1 MTSEGWTLVN
11 FKMFSAKACMNRVFS
26 TEAFIKRGFLKP
38 FVLNHVAIR
47 VFCFTRI
54 VLIFLK
60 TRCFIK
66 KSRQSHELEP
76 KHPPLHNFVLRRS
89 SFKRS
94 CCLSKASAFRRNF
107 SCTSYVVW
115 CEGRTVSAAALPA
128 AYFAGRMRATPKKP
142 KSLQHH
148 TSCSFCQNHKAND
161 PKYPEP
167 EHGVAAGRFTK
178 SGWVKIISPSA
189 PLQHREG
196 RGNVS
201 IIRHKI

>member
-1 MTSEGWTLVN
+1 MKRPLNVLNRVVMTTCCLTSVFLKNFTHKISCWQLDVQIMTSEGWTLVN

-47 VFCFTRI
+47 MFCFTRI

-94 CCLSKASAFRRNF
+94 CCLSKASASPSQLFL
-107 SCTSYVVW
+107 YVV
-115 CEGRTVSAAALPA
+115 
-128 AYFAGRMRATPKKP
+128 
-142 KSLQHH
+142 
-148 TSCSFCQNHKAND
+148 
-161 PKYPEP
+161 
-167 EHGVAAGRFTK
+167 
-178 SGWVKIISPSA
+178 
-189 PLQHREG
+189 
-196 RGNVS
+196 RGLV
-201 IIRHKI
+201 